1 MYSSDASDS
10 DNVTTAPRQII
21 INSYQNQI
29 QFIPNIFYYKP
40 PNDLYHYHIS
50 CKEVPYN
57 TIISLLNNNEF
68 SIQTNEYEYIFY
80 YQQQYD
86 NRFYKIICEIISPSS
101 ITDYLNKNIHGHEIG
116 QNMEQER
123 LVFTFDQKEN
133 IKFHL
138 TQYLSQYLLN

>member
-10 DNVTTAPRQII
+10 DNVTSAPRQII

-50 CKEVPYN
+50 CIEVPYN

-68 SIQTNEYEYIFY
+68 CIQTNEYEYIFY

-86 NRFYKIICEIISPSS
+86 NRFYKIICEIIPPFS
-101 ITDYLNKNIHGHEIG
+101 ITNYLNKIF
-116 QNMEQER
+116 MVMK
-123 LVFTFDQKEN
+123 LVKIWNRKD
-133 IKFHL
+133 
-138 TQYLSQYLLN
+138 